1 MNSNTLLGL
10 LAGLAAALIGA
21 GWQLASRYGVTTTL
35 GPMELAALR
44 YLVPALV
51 LMPLLWRT
59 GLLPPGVARRDLLLL
74 VLGGGLPF
82 GLLVLAGAQF
92 APAAHISVFMSGSM
106 PVFTAL
112 LCLVV
117 LGEKLPGWRW
127 AGLTLVAAGVVALAS
142 TGSAMAALGHWRG
155 DLLFLLAAVLWAV
168 HTLAFR
174 RCGLTPWH
182 AAALVN
188 AWSALLLLPVLAI
201 TGAPQLLTAPWQD
214 VALQALWQGG
224 IAGLLGLVT
233 YLAAV
238 ARLGASRAA
247 LSAAAVPPLTAVGG
261 VLVLGEAL
269 DGRVIAVVM
278 LVAVGLVLASGAVCR
293 PRQGNRGRASPGGRS

>member
-1 MNSNTLLGL
+1 M
-10 LAGLAAALIGA
+10 
-21 GWQLASRYGVTTTL
+21 
-35 GPMELAALR
+35 
-44 YLVPALV
+44 
-51 LMPLLWRT
+51 
-59 GLLPPGVARRDLLLL
+59 
-74 VLGGGLPF
+74 
-82 GLLVLAGAQF
+82 
-92 APAAHISVFMSGSM
+92 
-106 PVFTAL
+106 
-112 LCLVV
+112 
-117 LGEKLPGWRW
+117 
-127 AGLTLVAAGVVALAS
+127 
-142 TGSAMAALGHWRG
+142 
-155 DLLFLLAAVLWAV
+155 
-168 HTLAFR
+168 
-174 RCGLTPWH
+174 
-182 AAALVN
+182 
-188 AWSALLLLPVLAI
+188 LAI